1 MVADQE
7 ERPWL
12 EGVDSIFN
20 GIVDLAREQKDDF
33 VKVVKV
39 KASLL
44 PGGIPEV
51 KIMIILVKI
60 ALAADA
66 V

>member
-39 KASLL
+39 KAPLL
-44 PGGIPEV
+44 PGRIPEV
-51 KIMIILVKI
+51 EIVIIFVKVS
-60 ALAADA
+60 LTADA